1 MDELE
6 RDCASQVEALE
17 TEKAMLEVSVST
29 KCTQVYM
36 SASIDSA
43 SKYVLLSQELI
54 AHTKTIHTCF
64 MHAVCINY
72 GRIVTVLEKA
82 DHLCKY
88 TIWA

>member
-43 SKYVLLSQELI
+43 SKYVLLSQLRAMYCSHKNNI
-54 AHTKTIHTCF
+54 YLFHACSIHQ
-64 MHAVCINY
+64 
-72 GRIVTVLEKA
+72 L
-82 DHLCKY
+82 
-88 TIWA
+88 W